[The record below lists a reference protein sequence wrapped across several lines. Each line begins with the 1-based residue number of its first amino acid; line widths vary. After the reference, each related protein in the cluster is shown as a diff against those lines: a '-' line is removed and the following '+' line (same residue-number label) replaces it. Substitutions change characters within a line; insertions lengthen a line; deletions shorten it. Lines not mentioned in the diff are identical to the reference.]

1 MYCKLPMWF
10 RISLVLSPYV
20 FYSSAVTYVKIGGHK
35 LNMHQLKYT
44 RLISR
49 SYHTLSTSSTEPS
62 GIMGK

>member
-1 MYCKLPMWF
+1 MWF
-10 RISLVLSPYV
+10 RMSLVLSPYV
-20 FYSSAVTYVKIGGHK
+20 FYTSAVTYVKIGGHK
-35 LNMHQLKYT
+35 SNMHLHQLKYT